1 MTARLFS
8 TLLVSVF
15 LLASPP
21 LSAQSD
27 RDLREQRTA
36 AQKERQEA
44 KRSRDQ
50 QLSDASREFRDH
62 ARQLELDYR
71 ERLRSL
77 DTEFELKR
85 VQLRADEQRSNV
97 DAEAEYQRKFTG
109 LMMRPDAQNANQRL
123 EQMNKQ
129 AAQYAAERF
138 AIKRKA
144 ADIAHAARIAHLTKQ
159 HALLKE
165 MDQQLLETAQSLGL
179 MKTYAPILAS
189 AIGGELTR
197 QEEQWNQ
204 RERNEVEKISERHQR
219 LLAKY
224 RHGEALRNWE
234 RNNLEEDHR
243 LHWSEQQELQ
253 ELESQQALFNRML
266 LGNADSA
273 QDPQAFADQIAELN
287 RQQQQIKIKY
297 QQQRQE
303 NTIRRREERK
313 RFTE

>member
-50 QLSDASREFRDH
+50 QLSDASREFREY
-62 ARQLELDYR
+62 ARQLEQDYQQ
-71 ERLRSL
+71 RLRSM
-77 DTEFELKR
+77 DTEFEIKR
-85 VQLRADEQRSNV
+85 VQLRADEQRRNV

-109 LMMRPDAQNANQRL
+109 MMLRPDTQNTTQRL
-123 EQMNKQ
+123 EEMNKQ
-129 AAQYAAERF
+129 AAQYSAELF
-138 AIKRKA
+138 AIRREA
-144 ADIAHAARIAHLTKQ
+144 ADIAHREQMAHLARK

-165 MDQQLLETAQSLGL
+165 MDQQILGKADALGL
-179 MKTYAPILAS
+179 TRAHAPILAS

-204 RERNEVEKISERHQR
+204 RERSEVEKIRDRNER
-219 LLAKY
+219 LLVKY
-224 RHGEALRNWE
+224 RRGEALRSWE
-234 RNNLEEDHR
+234 RDNAEQDHR
-243 LHWSEQQELQ
+243 LHWAERQELQ
-253 ELESQQALFNRML
+253 GLESQQALFNRML
-266 LGNADSA
+266 LGSADAS
-273 QDPQAFADQIAELN
+273 QDPQAFADQLAELS
-287 RQQQQIKIKY
+287 RQQQQIKITY

-313 RFTE
+313 RFSE